1 VFDIATSWYHAGQTA
16 GVVSG
21 SLVLVRQGAHG
32 ALSLMIV
39 GGRRAAMAPASDE
52 CTILVRSSL

>member
-1 VFDIATSWYHAGQTA
+1 MQDTV

-21 SLVLVRQGAHG
+21 SLVFVRQGAHG

-39 GGRRAAMAPASDE
+39 GGRLTTAPAAE
-52 CTILVRSSL
+52 EITILVRSSL